1 MGSALT
7 ALPNNKRMDEI
18 FFNGMLFDTAINS
31 VTKTKNVHIY
41 SL

>member
-1 MGSALT
+1 MGDAIT
-7 ALPNNKRMDEI
+7 ASPNNKRMDEI
-18 FFNGMLFDTAINS
+18 FFNGMLFDTAIIS

>member
-1 MGSALT
+1 MGSTIT
-7 ALPNNKRMDEI
+7 APPNNKRMDEI